1 MEIKLSPLLLRR
13 VRSGSTE
20 EGVGICCSALRLHL
34 EVVAAGPALR
44 LHAAVA
50 ATLLERSSAG
60 PREGAALRW
69 RGILEA
75 TSSVGGSRWKDLAVL
90 VTVWS

>member
-1 MEIKLSPLLLRR
+1 
-13 VRSGSTE
+13 
-20 EGVGICCSALRLHL
+20 VGICCLKLRLHG
-34 EVVAAGPALR
+34 EVVAVGPVLR

-50 ATLLERSSAG
+50 ATLLERSFAG
-60 PREGAALRW
+60 PGEGEALCW

-90 VTVWS
+90 VTV